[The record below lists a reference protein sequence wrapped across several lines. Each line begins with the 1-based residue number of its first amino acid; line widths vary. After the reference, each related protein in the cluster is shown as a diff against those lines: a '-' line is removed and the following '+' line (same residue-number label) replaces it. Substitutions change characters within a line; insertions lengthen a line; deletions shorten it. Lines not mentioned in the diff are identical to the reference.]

1 MATTTSPMPAPDAP
15 ASISPIG
22 RIIGALFSPKKTF
35 ADIARK
41 PSWLAPVLV
50 LTILSAVVCFG
61 INQRIDWREYIRHQM
76 EQSSSADQLSPE
88 QKQQRIEA
96 GAKFAP
102 IATYAFGVPAVTVV
116 ILIVAGVML
125 GAYNLLA
132 GAGLN
137 YRTSLGL
144 VSHAYVPAFV
154 SSLLFILILYMKP
167 FGTVDLENPI
177 AANLAAFLPEGS
189 SKALVKLG
197 TYIDVF
203 SFWILFLLGVGFAAA
218 NPKKLSFGKS
228 LGIAVSVYAVFVVIR
243 VAWVFI
249 FS

>member
-1 MATTTSPMPAPDAP
+1 MATTTSPMPAPEAP
-15 ASISPIG
+15 ASIGPVG

-35 ADIARK
+35 TDIAQK

-50 LTILSAVVCFG
+50 LTVLSASVCFA

-76 EQSSSADQLSPE
+76 EQSPSAGQLSEE
-88 QKQQRIEA
+88 QKQQRIEG

-102 IATYAFGVPAVTVV
+102 IMTYVFGIPAGVV
-116 ILIVAGVML
+116 IIVVVAGVML
-125 GAYNLLA
+125 GAYNLVG

-137 YRTSLGL
+137 YRTSLGV
-144 VSHAYVPAFV
+144 VSHAYVPAFI
-154 SSLLFILILYMKP
+154 SSLLLLLILYLKP
-167 FGTVDLENPI
+167 FGTVDLENPV

-197 TYIDVF
+197 TSIDVF
-203 SFWILFLLGVGFAAA
+203 VFWILFLIGVGFAAA
-218 NPKKLSFGKS
+218 KPKKLTLGKS
-228 LGIAVSVYAVFVVIR
+228 LSIAVSVYAVFVLIR
-243 VAWVFI
+243 VGLVFI